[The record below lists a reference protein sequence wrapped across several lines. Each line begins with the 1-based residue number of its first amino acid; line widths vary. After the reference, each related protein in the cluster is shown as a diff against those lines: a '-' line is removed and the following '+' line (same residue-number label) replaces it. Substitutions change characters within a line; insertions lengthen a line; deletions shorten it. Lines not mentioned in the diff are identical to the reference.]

1 MFAAP
6 GWVQGSA
13 AAGAEAGGAVEGGE
27 GELGSGAQLE
37 RTLSGDQTP
46 PRSELARLSAELH
59 ARLRM

>member
-1 MFAAP
+1 
-6 GWVQGSA
+6 VQGSA